1 MQIENICVIGGSGFV
16 GRHIVSR
23 LAAAG
28 LNVTVPTR
36 QPERCKADIVLLPNV
51 ALEQA
56 DVHDPAQLAALLRG
70 QDAVINLVGILHGTE
85 SAFERTHVELPRKI
99 IDACRR
105 QGIRRLLHMSAL
117 QAGSEAP
124 SRYLR
129 SKGRGQALVQHS
141 GLDYTVFQPSV
152 IFGHGD
158 SFLCLFARL
167 AAHAPLLPIGGADA
181 RFQPVWVEDVA
192 RCFVAAL
199 ALPQCIGQ
207 TYRLAGPQVYTL
219 RQLVDYAA
227 RQSGHPRPILALPQA
242 LAWLQ
247 AALLEL
253 LPGALLSRDNLAS
266 MQLPSVC
273 DGPFPALFG
282 FQPSALEA
290 IAPAYLANQ
299 TPRGRYDRYRATRAN
314 QA

>member
-1 MQIENICVIGGSGFV
+1 MQIKNICVIGGSGFV

-23 LAAAG
+23 LATAG

-36 QPERCKADIVLLPNV
+36 QPERCKADIILLPNV
-51 ALEQA
+51 AMEQA
-56 DVHDPAQLAALLRG
+56 DVHDPAQLATLLRG
-70 QDAVINLVGILHGTE
+70 QDAVINLVGILQGSE
-85 SAFERTHVELPRKI
+85 SAFERAHVELPRKI
-99 IDACRR
+99 IDACRQ

-117 QAGSEAP
+117 QAGIEAP

-129 SKGRGQALVQHS
+129 SKGRGQALVQQS
-141 GLDYTVFQPSV
+141 GLDYTIFQPSV

-158 SFLCLFARL
+158 SFLSLFARL
-167 AAHAPLLPIGGADA
+167 AASAPLLPIGGADA

-192 RCFVAAL
+192 RCFAAAL
-199 ALPQCIGQ
+199 SLPQSIGQ
-207 TYRLAGPQVYTL
+207 TYQLAGPQVYTL
-219 RQLVDYAA
+219 RQLVAYAA
-227 RQSGHPRPILALPQA
+227 HLSGHPRPILALPQP

-273 DGPFPALFG
+273 AAPFPAIFG

-290 IAPAYLANQ
+290 IAPAYLANA
-299 TPRGRYDRYRATRAN
+299 TPRGRYDRYRSTRTD
-314 QA
+314 